1 MQIYLPCAIKACS
14 NGVKRA
20 HLISRHV
27 DGALLIELFTHHGIG
42 TMVVPESPE
51 HIRSATAEDV
61 PGILQILEP
70 LEQQGVLVKREREI
84 LELEVDKFFA
94 IESEGNILG
103 CAALYPFPDRKT
115 AELAALAV
123 NPFYR
128 DGGRGERLLAYAEA
142 KARALAMKSI
152 FVLSTRTTHWFIERG
167 FVEMDTS
174 WLPESKA
181 ALYNYDRRSKV
192 FVKEL

>member
-1 MQIYLPCAIKACS
+1 
-14 NGVKRA
+14 
-20 HLISRHV
+20 
-27 DGALLIELFTHHGIG
+27 
-42 TMVVPESPE
+42 VVPESPE
-51 HIRSATAEDV
+51 HLRAATLADV

-70 LEQQGVLVKREREI
+70 LEQQGVLVQRERAA
-84 LELEVDKFFA
+84 LERDIDHFFV

-115 AELAALAV
+115 AEVAALAV

-128 DGGRGERLLAYAEA
+128 DGGRGERLLGHAEVA
-142 KARALAMKSI
+142 ARSAGLKSI
-152 FVLSTRTTHWFIERG
+152 FVLSTRTTHWFLERG
-167 FVEMDTS
+167 FAENDPA
-174 WLPESKA
+174 WLPERKQ

>member
-1 MQIYLPCAIKACS
+1 VQIYLPCVIKACS

-42 TMVVPESPE
+42 TMVLPESQE
-51 HIRSATAEDV
+51 HVRPAAAEDV
-61 PGILQILEP
+61 PGIVQILEP
-70 LEQQGVLVKREREI
+70 LEQQGVLVKRERET
-84 LELEVDKFFA
+84 LEGEIGRFFV

-103 CAALYPFPDRKT
+103 CAALYPFADRKT
-115 AELAALAV
+115 VELAALAV

-128 DGGRGERLLAYAEA
+128 DGGRGERLLAYAEV
-142 KARALAMKSI
+142 KARAAGLKSI

-167 FVEMDTS
+167 FVEMDPS

>member
-1 MQIYLPCAIKACS
+1 
-14 NGVKRA
+14 
-20 HLISRHV
+20 
-27 DGALLIELFTHHGIG
+27 
-42 TMVVPESPE
+42 MVVPESPE
-51 HIRSATAEDV
+51 HIRPATPEDV
-61 PGILQILEP
+61 AGIVQILEP
-70 LEQQGVLVKREREI
+70 LEQQGVLVKRERET
-84 LELEVDKFFA
+84 LDRELGKFFV

-103 CAALYPFPDRKT
+103 CAALYPFADRKT

-128 DGGRGERLLAYAEA
+128 DGGRGERLLAFAEV
-142 KARALAMKSI
+142 KARAAGLKSI

-167 FVEMDTS
+167 FAETDPT